1 MNFNDFSAIN
11 PQKVAGLKA
20 KIARLGI
27 NLALVEENFI
37 RGCGHGGQKI
47 NKTSNTVQLK
57 YPPLGL
63 IVRCRRERRR
73 SLNRFIA
80 LRELADQIEIKISP
94 ATSHRLKE
102 FEKLRKRK
110 ASRARKTRKIQSEL
124 NFSGQGE

>member
-1 MNFNDFSAIN
+1 MNFTEFSEITPA
-11 PQKVAGLKA
+11 KVAALKA
-20 KIARLGI
+20 RIARLRI

-37 RGCGHGGQKI
+37 RGSGHGGQKI

-63 IVRCRRERRR
+63 IVRCQRERRR

-80 LRELADQIEIKISP
+80 LRELVDEIEMKVSP
-94 ATSHRLKE
+94 ATSDRLKE

-110 ASRARKTRKIQSEL
+110 AGKTRKQRL
-124 NFSGQGE
+124 KNNTGTQD

>member
-1 MNFNDFSAIN
+1 MNFNDFSAID
-11 PQKVAGLKA
+11 PLKVAGLKA

-27 NLALVEENFI
+27 DLALVEENFI
-37 RGCGHGGQKI
+37 RGSGHGGQKI

-63 IVRCRRERRR
+63 IVRCQRERQR

-80 LRELADQIEIKISP
+80 LRELAEQIEMKISP
-94 ATSHRLKE
+94 ATSDRLKE

-110 ASRARKTRKIQSEL
+110 ASRARKQRLKAK
-124 NFSGQGE
+124 G

>member
-1 MNFNDFSAIN
+1 MNFNDFSAIS
-11 PQKVAGLKA
+11 PQKVADLKA
-20 KIARLGI
+20 RIARLKI

-37 RGCGHGGQKI
+37 RGSGHGGQKI

-63 IVRCRRERRR
+63 MVRCQRERRR

-80 LRELADQIEIKISP
+80 LRELVDEIEIKVSP
-94 ATSHRLKE
+94 ATSERLKE

-110 ASRARKTRKIQSEL
+110 ADKTRKQRQK
-124 NFSGQGE
+124 NTD

>member
-11 PQKVAGLKA
+11 PQKVADLKA
-20 KIARLGI
+20 KITRLEI

-37 RGCGHGGQKI
+37 RGSGHGGQKI

-63 IVRCRRERRR
+63 IVRCQRERQR

-80 LRELADQIEIKISP
+80 LRELADQIEMKISP
-94 ATSHRLKE
+94 STSDRLKE

-110 ASRARKTRKIQSEL
+110 ASRARKQHIKNSEG
-124 NFSGQGE
+124 F